1 MKLRMLIPLMSLVA
15 SAAFGQVP
23 EVFDGLLPEGKPLK
37 GEIGMVLPPKEI
49 EKYMAKVEVAARKN
63 KEWYLEYSKNAKPGV
78 PLPYDERLGLSKTE
92 YDEYLALWR
101 KREFKAAEE
110 IVILLKKSGQGWSI
124 TAGGAAAPISTLRY
138 DPATD
143 SFTSPSGR
151 LKRIEDIKADPDSIL
166 GAWSGSEWKFE
177 EESEISK
184 YRENIAIG
192 RFVGQPFGL
201 IVYRAQEMSTEGTRL
216 MDKSVVVRIPLQ
228 PKAAAKPAPAKKGAK
243 R

>member
-1 MKLRMLIPLMSLVA
+1 MLIPLMSLAA

-23 EVFDGLLPEGKPLK
+23 EVFDGLLPEGRPVK
-37 GEIGMVLPPKEI
+37 GEVGMVLPPKEI
-49 EKYMAKVEVAARKN
+49 EKYMAKVEVAARRN
-63 KEWYLEYSKNAKPGV
+63 KEWYLEHSKNAKPGV
-78 PLPYDERLGLSKTE
+78 PLPYDERLGLTKTE

-101 KREFKAAEE
+101 KREFKTEEE
-110 IVILLKKSGQGWSI
+110 IGLLLKKSGQGWSI
-124 TAGGAAAPISTLRY
+124 TAGGEAAPISTLRY

-177 EESEISK
+177 EESSISK
-184 YRENIAIG
+184 FRENIAIG
-192 RFVGQPFGL
+192 RFVGQPYGL

-216 MDKSVVVRIPLQ
+216 MDKSVVVRVAIQ
-228 PKAAAKPAPAKKGAK
+228 PKAAAKPAPVKKGAK